1 MSNSHSDFVH
11 SDFKTK
17 ESLIKFH
24 EYETS
29 LARLNYT
36 RTSLVLQK
44 EDDGY
49 AIKQEMA
56 YRLDENPEKG
66 LMTRIK
72 YYDNDSIDVDFVDSK
87 S

>member
-36 RTSLVLQK
+36 RSSLVLQK
-44 EDDGY
+44 KMMGMLLSKRCHIE
-49 AIKQEMA
+49 
-56 YRLDENPEKG
+56 
-66 LMTRIK
+66 MTRK
-72 YYDNDSIDVDFVDSK
+72 KKEV
-87 S
+87 

>member
-1 MSNSHSDFVH
+1 MSNSHRDFVH

-36 RTSLVLQK
+36 PKFIS
-44 EDDGY
+44 
-49 AIKQEMA
+49 A
-56 YRLDENPEKG
+56 
-66 LMTRIK
+66 
-72 YYDNDSIDVDFVDSK
+72 SK
-87 S
+87 RR